1 MSDVIVP
8 KHEIPKNARPVDS
21 NFGSPLEPIGNP
33 LSAGIG
39 PGAWADRADKPD
51 LTIKGIARIV
61 PMRVATDFFVAHEDP
76 DPRGLDVKGM
86 DGVVGGT
93 VVELWVDRSEPCL
106 RYVEMEITGGGRR
119 LVPVP
124 FLRIPRASGWFP
136 LMTPGPSASHVQL
149 DVLKAGDFAGIP
161 QTKSPDLVT
170 LLEEDK
176 ISAYFGAGSLW
187 NSDARFGPLV

>member
-1 MSDVIVP
+1 MSDVIV
-8 KHEIPKNARPVDS
+8 PKNARPVDS
-21 NFGSPLEPIGNP
+21 NFGAPLEPIGNP
-33 LSAGIG
+33 LTAGIG

-51 LTIKGIARIV
+51 LTIKGLPRIV

-86 DGVVGGT
+86 DGAVGGK

-106 RYVEMEITGGGRR
+106 RYLEIEVTGASGVR

-124 FLRIPRASGWFP
+124 FMRIPRAKNWMPF
-136 LMTPGPSASHVQL
+136 MTAGPSASHVQI

-161 QTKSPDLVT
+161 QTKTADLVT
-170 LLEEDK
+170 LLEEDM
-176 ISAYFGAGSLW
+176 ICAYFGAGSLY
-187 NSDARFGPLV
+187 NSELRYGPLT

>member
-8 KHEIPKNARPVDS
+8 KNSRPVDS

-33 LSAGIG
+33 LTAGIG
-39 PGAWADRADKPD
+39 PGSWADRADRPD
-51 LTIKGIARIV
+51 LTIKGAPRIV

-86 DGVVGGT
+86 DGAVGAKVT
-93 VVELWVDRSEPCL
+93 DIWVDRSEPGV
-106 RYVEMEITGGGRR
+106 RYLEATLPDGTTR
-119 LVPVP
+119 LFPAP
-124 FLRIPRASGWFP
+124 FLTVPRPSNWLPFMSP
-136 LMTPGPSASHVQL
+136 SPSATHVQIH
-149 DVLKAGDFAGIP
+149 VLKAADFSNIP
-161 QTKSPDLVT
+161 QVKTADLVT

-187 NSDARFGPLV
+187 NSELRFGPLM

>member
-1 MSDVIVP
+1 MSESI
-8 KHEIPKNARPVDS
+8 IPKNARAVDS

-33 LSAGIG
+33 LTAGIG
-39 PGAWADRADKPD
+39 PGAWADRADRPD

-86 DGVVGGT
+86 DGAVAGKVVD
-93 VVELWVDRSEPCL
+93 LWVDRSEPGL
-106 RYVEMEITGGGRR
+106 RYIELELTGGGRR
-119 LVPVP
+119 LLPVP
-124 FLRIPRASGWFP
+124 FLRVPRPEGFLPFMSSGK
-136 LMTPGPSASHVQL
+136 LASHVQIH
-149 DVLKAGDFAGIP
+149 VLKAADFAGIP
-161 QTKSPDLVT
+161 QTKSPDSVT

-187 NSDARFGPLV
+187 NSDLRFGPLM

>member
-1 MSDVIVP
+1 MSDVT
-8 KHEIPKNARPVDS
+8 IPKNARPVDS
-21 NFGSPLEPIGNP
+21 NFGAPLEPIGNP
-33 LSAGIG
+33 LTAGIG
-39 PGAWADRADKPD
+39 PGAWAERADRPD
-51 LTIKGIARIV
+51 LTMKGANRIV

-76 DPRGLDVKGM
+76 DPRGLEVRGM

-106 RYVEMEITGGGRR
+106 RYLEVELNADGGRR
-119 LVPVP
+119 LMPVP
-124 FLRIPRASGWFP
+124 FIRIPRPSGYLPF
-136 LMTPGPSASHVQL
+136 MTKEPIASHVQL
-149 DVLKAGDFAGIP
+149 DVLKASDFAAIP
-161 QTKSPDLVT
+161 QLRNPDVVT

>member
-8 KHEIPKNARPVDS
+8 KNARAVDS
-21 NFGSPLEPIGNP
+21 NFGAPLEPIGNP
-33 LSAGIG
+33 LTAGIG

-51 LTIKGIARIV
+51 LTIKGIPRIV

-76 DPRGLDVKGM
+76 DPRGMDVKGM
-86 DGVVGGT
+86 DGVVGGK

-106 RYVEMEITGGGRR
+106 RYLEIEVTGASGVR

-124 FLRIPRASGWFP
+124 FMRIPRAKNWMPF
-136 LMTPGPSASHVQL
+136 MQAGPSASHVQI

-161 QTKSPDLVT
+161 QTKTADLVT

-176 ISAYFGAGSLW
+176 ISAYFGAGSLY
-187 NSDARFGPLV
+187 NSELRYGPLT

>member
-8 KHEIPKNARPVDS
+8 KNARAVDS
-21 NFGSPLEPIGNP
+21 SFGAPLEPIGNP
-33 LSAGIG
+33 LTAGIG
-39 PGAWADRADKPD
+39 PGAWADRSDKPD
-51 LTIKGIARIV
+51 LTISGAARIV

-86 DGVVGGT
+86 DGAVGGK

-106 RYVEMEITGGGRR
+106 RYLEIEVAGGGRR

-124 FLRIPRASGWFP
+124 FMRIPRAKGWFP
-136 LMTPGPSASHVQL
+136 FMSVGPSASHVQI
-149 DVLKAGDFAGIP
+149 DVLKAGDFAEIP
-161 QTKSPDLVT
+161 QTKTSDLVT

-176 ISAYFGAGSLW
+176 ISAYFGAGSLY
-187 NSDARFGPLV
+187 NSELRYGPLT

>member
-1 MSDVIVP
+1 MSEVIV
-8 KHEIPKNARPVDS
+8 PKNARPVDS
-21 NFGSPLEPIGNP
+21 SFGAPLEPIGNP
-33 LSAGIG
+33 LTAGIG
-39 PGAWADRADKPD
+39 PGAWADRSDKPD
-51 LTIKGIARIV
+51 LTINGVARIV

-86 DGVVGGT
+86 DGAIGGK

-106 RYVEMEITGGGRR
+106 RYLEIEVTGGGTR

-124 FLRIPRASGWFP
+124 FMRIPRAKGWIPF
-136 LMTPGPSASHVQL
+136 MSAGPSASHVQV

-161 QTKSPDLVT
+161 QTKTADLVT

-176 ISAYFGAGSLW
+176 ISAYFGAGSLY
-187 NSDARFGPLV
+187 NSELRYGPLT